1 MNCCDVLLHNGT
13 TGWLRW
19 VDREASGLDSS
30 ERLRCFVMNAICR
43 GGGTSRAIVGKWV
56 KVKGVF
62 VMDFHF
68 TAYYWIRAGLGL
80 DTRFWGG
87 I

>member
-1 MNCCDVLLHNGT
+1 M
-13 TGWLRW
+13 
-19 VDREASGLDSS
+19 
-30 ERLRCFVMNAICR
+30 
-43 GGGTSRAIVGKWV
+43 GKWV

-80 DTRFWGG
+80 DKRLSGENKVSVTTFSFHSILLDSYGWSTVRYFGFELQLFHEKDSLPSL
-87 I
+87 ISKRA